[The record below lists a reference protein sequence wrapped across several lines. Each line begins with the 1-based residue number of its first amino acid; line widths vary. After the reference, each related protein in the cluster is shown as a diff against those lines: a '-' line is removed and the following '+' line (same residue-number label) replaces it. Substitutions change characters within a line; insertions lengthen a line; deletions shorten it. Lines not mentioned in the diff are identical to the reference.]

1 MYGHE
6 VTHARGEYDAVAL
19 GRDIGSGWRQSAQML
34 GDRQGTALIKD
45 PSVACARIAITIS
58 GLAVLAANPWASRRR
73 SLSGSLSKKVAMR
86 SLRVRPSVGLYSSC
100 TEVIRT

>member
-34 GDRQGTALIKD
+34 GDRQGTALIEG
-45 PSVACARIAITIS
+45 SVGCLCQDRDYYFWVG
-58 GLAVLAANPWASRRR
+58 GLARQ
-73 SLSGSLSKKVAMR
+73 SLGEPKAFVER
-86 SLRVRPSVGLYSSC
+86 
-100 TEVIRT
+100 